1 MSVLARLFVFAFFS
15 INISASIAQ
24 NNVECDVEGCDEK
37 KPTIIWM
44 RPPELGVEGPGITIT
59 SGPVY
64 DLMVH
69 LSSYLESYS
78 HQFEAYPVKRAW
90 SLIQHEKS
98 SQKVYCFYGASYQ
111 EERTKWGYYSEPT
124 SINLPLLVVSRKALP
139 PLIDDEENV
148 GLSQSVKGLFESV
161 SLQALLNQNLKTV
174 LYKDVSNAYARTVE
188 QWATKYNVLR
198 VHSLG
203 RDLGMHTIALL
214 KSGRIDFGYVGPRE
228 IAAISK
234 EELDTFHVYQV
245 SELSEELRGTKR
257 LLCSK
262 TALGQE
268 VTTSLNQAL
277 ARIFANPEKSEIL
290 KNANFSADGYS
301 HRLRP
306 LFDERWDTFLSKK

>member
-24 NNVECDVEGCDEK
+24 NNVECEVEGCDK
-37 KPTIIWM
+37 QKPTVIWM
-44 RPPELGVEGPGITIT
+44 RPPELGVEGPGISII

-64 DLMVH
+64 GVMLH
-69 LSSYLESYS
+69 LSSYLESYN

-98 SQKVYCFYGASYQ
+98 PQQVYCFYGASYQ
-111 EERTKWGYYSEPT
+111 EERTQWGYYSQPT
-124 SINLPLLVVSRKALP
+124 SINLPLLVVSREALL
-139 PLIDDEENV
+139 PLVDAEESQA
-148 GLSQSVKGLFESV
+148 LSQSAKSLFESV
-161 SLQALLNQNLKTV
+161 SLKALLNQNFKTV
-174 LYKDVSNAYARTVE
+174 LYNDVSNAYARTVE

-203 RDLGMHTIALL
+203 RDLGMHTIALI

-228 IAAISK
+228 IAALSK

-245 SELSEELRGTKR
+245 SELSDELRGTKR

-262 TALGQE
+262 TALGRE
-268 VTTSLNQAL
+268 VATSLNQAL
-277 ARIFANPEKSEIL
+277 ARIFANPEKSEVL
-290 KNANFSADGYS
+290 RNTNFTADGYS
-301 HRLRP
+301 NRLKP
-306 LFDERWDTFLSKK
+306 LFDERWDTFLLKK

>member
-1 MSVLARLFVFAFFS
+1 MSVLARLLVFVFLT
-15 INISASIAQ
+15 IQLSASLAQ
-24 NNVECDVEGCDEK
+24 NNVECDLEGCDEK
-37 KPTIIWM
+37 KPTIIWI

-64 DLMVH
+64 DLMAH
-69 LSSYLESYS
+69 LSSYLGRYS

-98 SQKVYCFYGASYQ
+98 PQKVYCFYGASYKK
-111 EERTKWGYYSEPT
+111 ERAEWGYYSEPT
-124 SINLPLLVVSRKALP
+124 SINLPLLVVSKKALL
-139 PLIDDEENV
+139 PLIDEGEKV
-148 GLSQSVKGLFESV
+148 GLSQEVKSLFKSV
-161 SLQALLNQNLKTV
+161 SLQVLLDRNFKTV
-174 LYKDVSNAYARTVE
+174 LYSDVSNAYARAVE
-188 QWATKYNVLR
+188 QWATRYNVLR

-228 IAAISK
+228 IATLSR
-234 EELDTFHVYQV
+234 EELDTLSVYQV

-268 VTTSLNQAL
+268 VTTSLNQTL
-277 ARIFANPEKSEIL
+277 ARVFANPEKSEIL
-290 KNANFSADGYS
+290 RDTNFRADGYS
-301 HRLRP
+301 HRLKP